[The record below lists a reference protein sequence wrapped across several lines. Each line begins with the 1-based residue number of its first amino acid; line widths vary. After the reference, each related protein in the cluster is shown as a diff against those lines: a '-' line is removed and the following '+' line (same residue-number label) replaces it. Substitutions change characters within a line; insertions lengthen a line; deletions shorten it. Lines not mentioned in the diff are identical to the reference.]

1 MNKNSNIKKN
11 QVSFPSVR
19 VRKEY
24 LRYFIELAYNG
35 KNYHGWQKQPDAIS
49 VQEVVE
55 DALSKLLNRPL
66 SIVGAG
72 RTDAGVHAKQ
82 IFAHFDFQD
91 EINLE
96 NLKNRLNAFLN
107 DDVVILSIFEVNEKA
122 HTRFDAIARS
132 YEYQI
137 YLGKNPFLLDS
148 TWQIKTKKLAVET
161 MNEASKLL
169 LDYTN
174 FKCFS
179 KSKTDVFTYD
189 CNITEAKW
197 VVNGNMLTFHITANR
212 FLRNMVRA
220 IVGTLYNVG
229 IGKITINDFIDIIES
244 QDRSKAGLSVPAQGL
259 FLTKVTYPKS
269 IYK

>member
-1 MNKNSNIKKN
+1 MNNNSNKKKN
-11 QVSFPSVR
+11 QVSFPSREEKADV
-19 VRKEY
+19 
-24 LRYFIELAYNG
+24 LRYFVELAYNG
-35 KNYHGWQKQPDAIS
+35 KNYHGWQRQPNAIS

-55 DALSKLLNRPL
+55 DALSKLLNTPL
-66 SIVGAG
+66 RIVGAG

-82 IFAHFDFQD
+82 IFAHFDFIG
-91 EINLE
+91 EIDLE

-107 DDVVILSIFEVNEKA
+107 DDIAILSILEVHKEA
-122 HTRFDAIARS
+122 HTRFDALTRS

-148 TWQIKTKKLAVET
+148 TWQIKTKILDVDA
-161 MNEASKLL
+161 MNEAAKLL
-169 LDYTN
+169 LNYTN

-189 CNITEAKW
+189 CNIIEVKW
-197 VVNGNMLTFHITANR
+197 TKNGDLLVFQITANR

-229 IGKITINDFIDIIES
+229 IGKITINDFIAIIES

-269 IYK
+269 IFK